1 MMGTL
6 AMEQPPTYKAIAPPD
21 AAITGH
27 ILRVRGQKVMLDRD
41 LSELYGVQVKV
52 LKQAVRRNMERFPED
67 FLFELDLEEAEA
79 SRSRIV
85 TLKRG
90 ENIKYL
96 PFAFTDCGF
105 AKPSAKQGR
114 GILMLANVLRSE
126 QAIAVSTCLPAGR
139 STSSRSSPVCAR
151 CCFRTGI
158 SSRSWNNSRVASPAT
173 TRRSRPSSTTSRPW
187 CRLSNN
193 RVARSG
199 SGLTKHEHRSS

>member
-6 AMEQPPTYKAIAPPD
+6 AMEAPARYATPAPAD
-21 AAITGH
+21 AVITEKIH
-27 ILRVRGQKVMLDRD
+27 FIRGQKVMLDRD

-96 PFAFTDCGF
+96 PFAFTDCAF

-126 QAIAVSTCLPAGR
+126 QAIAVSIHIIRVFTRTREAVMAHREVLWKLEQLEGR
-139 STSSRSSPVCAR
+139 LTGHDEEIQAIFDHLTALVSP
-151 CCFRTGI
+151 TQQ
-158 SSRSWNNSRVASPAT
+158 
-173 TRRSRPSSTTSRPW
+173 TRNPIGFKPGE
-187 CRLSNN
+187 
-193 RVARSG
+193 A
-199 SGLTKHEHRSS
+199 